1 MKIFEYERNHLG
13 DRPKIQIESIE
24 DKVKFLVQVLQRLK
38 VMYIKGVKDRID
50 EIHEKMGI
58 NESDLDYP
66 TIPDHLK
73 NIVEKKMDSSLNLD
87 Q

>member
-1 MKIFEYERNHLG
+1 
-13 DRPKIQIESIE
+13 
-24 DKVKFLVQVLQRLK
+24 
-38 VMYIKGVKDRID
+38 MYIKGVKDRID